1 MFENHHNGL
10 NQSRAS
16 LELDDNQFNTPTIIP
31 KKVVTVLPQ
40 KPVTTPFVK
49 GQSMLDVIIA
59 EAPKTV
65 ATTTAPVAT
74 PPKAAAIVPKTVATT
89 TAPIA
94 TAPKTVATTTAP
106 VATAP
111 KTATTAVI
119 DAVAPP
125 PPPKNNTIRNIAIG
139 AAVLFGLYKLLK

>member
-16 LELDDNQFNTPTIIP
+16 LELDDNQFNAPIIP

-65 ATTTAPVAT
+65 STTTAPVAT

-94 TAPKTVATTTAP
+94 TAPKTVAS
-106 VATAP
+106 AP